1 MLFLR
6 SSQTGLATGGPER
19 SRRDITAQ
27 DRLWWTVGPMW
38 GPGLGRARPELVVRG
53 RDSPWLAKTGRGST
67 TIKPW
72 RFALLWCLPC
82 FQGEWGTR
90 VARPRTVF
98 GFVSTA
104 RLETCENIVRVGLAF
119 FGPCRPAGPGLAYG
133 VRPRLGKNR
142 TLLF

>member
-1 MLFLR
+1 MW
-6 SSQTGLATGGPER
+6 G
-19 SRRDITAQ
+19 
-27 DRLWWTVGPMW
+27 TVGPMW

-104 RLETCENIVRVGLAF
+104 RLETCENIVRIGLAF

-142 TLLF
+142 LLFLRAASAAQQPRRSSVNLRTQQHHEDSLRC